1 MAKTTSNQTLITA
14 LYCRLSQEDELQ
26 GDSNSIVNQ
35 KLMLQK
41 YADEHGFIA
50 CKFYCDDGYS
60 GVSFNRPAFNEMVA
74 DMNEGKI
81 GIVITKD
88 LSRLGRDYLQAGTYL
103 EIIFP
108 QNNVRYIAINDG
120 VDSEKGNNEF
130 VGIRN
135 YFNDY
140 YAQDISKKIRAVK
153 KSQAERGERT
163 NGSVPYGYMHNPENP
178 KLYIPD
184 PETAPIVKRIFNL
197 HASGIGITK
206 IQQVFEQEKILSPG
220 IYLFRKSGSKKG
232 SPRMDYPYYWAK
244 TTLRRMLKNPEY
256 IGSTVSGRTYSKSN
270 KLKNRIAI
278 PPEDWLIFENTH
290 EALVDRKTWDIV
302 QKHFEGRLKP
312 SKTGE
317 LDKYAGYLYCA
328 ECGSRMY
335 ICRAYSFKE
344 SETHFT
350 CGTYQTKG
358 SAHCSYHYIRQI
370 MLDKIILQKIR
381 EITEFAREDPD
392 EFYDIARQKAE
403 KEADSYIKVSAK
415 EKDVIK
421 RRVEEL
427 ENIIRCLYEDRV
439 SGRITVERYDAL
451 SAGYEQEQAEQK
463 QQLQT
468 IEITLNEQNMRE
480 KVILDFMTNAKKYV
494 DITELTPEILHTFV
508 RRIEL
513 HEREIP
519 RSQKCGNEID
529 IYFTFDSKAVRC
541 LQATRETA

>member
-1 MAKTTSNQTLITA
+1 
-14 LYCRLSQEDELQ
+14 
-26 GDSNSIVNQ
+26 
-35 KLMLQK
+35 
-41 YADEHGFIA
+41 
-50 CKFYCDDGYS
+50 
-60 GVSFNRPAFNEMVA
+60 
-74 DMNEGKI
+74 
-81 GIVITKD
+81 
-88 LSRLGRDYLQAGTYL
+88 
-103 EIIFP
+103 
-108 QNNVRYIAINDG
+108 
-120 VDSEKGNNEF
+120 
-130 VGIRN
+130 
-135 YFNDY
+135 
-140 YAQDISKKIRAVK
+140 
-153 KSQAERGERT
+153 
-163 NGSVPYGYMHNPENP
+163 
-178 KLYIPD
+178 
-184 PETAPIVKRIFNL
+184 
-197 HASGIGITK
+197 
-206 IQQVFEQEKILSPG
+206 
-220 IYLFRKSGSKKG
+220 
-232 SPRMDYPYYWAK
+232 
-244 TTLRRMLKNPEY
+244 
-256 IGSTVSGRTYSKSN
+256 
-270 KLKNRIAI
+270 
-278 PPEDWLIFENTH
+278 
-290 EALVDRKTWDIV
+290 
-302 QKHFEGRLKP
+302 
-312 SKTGE
+312 
-317 LDKYAGYLYCA
+317 
-328 ECGSRMY
+328 
-335 ICRAYSFKE
+335 
-344 SETHFT
+344 
-350 CGTYQTKG
+350 
-358 SAHCSYHYIRQI
+358 